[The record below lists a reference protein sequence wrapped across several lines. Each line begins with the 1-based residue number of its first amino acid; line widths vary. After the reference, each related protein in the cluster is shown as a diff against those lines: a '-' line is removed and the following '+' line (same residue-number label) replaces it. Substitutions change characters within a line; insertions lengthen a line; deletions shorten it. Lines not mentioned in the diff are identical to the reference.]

1 MAHLSVDPYVSAAL
15 PRRGARAH
23 RSLRFAS
30 IFHESRKGPPEGG
43 SLSDIMGPQEED
55 CFMLALRVGDGCKLA
70 AVAREASVP
79 ASCLRPLRTCAR
91 VMLGMGGTAEDRLE
105 ACNAKLRKRHFT
117 VLHRTR
123 FIGTMDK
130 QVPTSIIPF
139 CRNIFACLGVEYQ
152 NVHSQNIG
160 LPVTS

>member
-30 IFHESRKGPPEGG
+30 IFYESRKEG
-43 SLSDIMGPQEED
+43 SSVTSWVHKKTFI
-55 CFMLALRVGDGCKLA
+55 LALHGGDRCKFA
-70 AVAREASVP
+70 TEAREAPVP